1 MSLILITLG
10 LLLLPEQQGTTVN
23 FKSADGVE
31 ITANLYMNHP
41 KSAPFI
47 VLFHQARS
55 SRGEY
60 LEIAPRLSL
69 MGFNSMAVDLRSGQ
83 ENNGVRNETKIAAEK
98 AMKPTQYIDAYQD
111 IAAAMKHARK
121 YFADS
126 SLLIWGSSYSAALAI
141 RYAGDQPKAIDAV
154 LAFSPGEYFRNQ
166 GKSGDFIKEGAKN
179 IVKPVFITSAKNEKT
194 SWWSIF
200 EVIPGDNKTY
210 FLPMTAGNH
219 GSKALWR
226 QFGDSLKYWEAVEKF
241 LEDFKE

>member
-1 MSLILITLG
+1 MSIFLIVLG
-10 LLLLPEQQGTTVN
+10 LLTFPKQQSSEVT
-23 FKSADGVE
+23 FKAADGVE
-31 ITANLYMNHP
+31 ITADLHVSHP

-60 LEIAPRLSL
+60 LDIAPRLSL
-69 MGFNSMAVDLRSGQ
+69 MGFNCMAVDLRSGQ

-98 AMKPTQYIDAYQD
+98 AMKPTQYINAYQD
-111 IAAAMKHARK
+111 MDAAIKYARK

-126 SLLIWGSSYSAALAI
+126 TLLIWGSSYSSALAL
-141 RYAGDQPKAIDAV
+141 RYAGDYPEAIDAV
-154 LAFSPGEYFRNQ
+154 MAFSPGEYFRNQ
-166 GKSGDFIKEGAKN
+166 GKSADYIKEGAKN
-179 IVKPVFITSAKNEKT
+179 IRKPVFITSAKNEKT

-200 EVIPGDNKTY
+200 EAIPGEHKTY
-210 FLPMTAGNH
+210 FLPTTAGNH

-241 LEDFKE
+241 LKDFK